1 MRKPV
6 IYFVIDGRRF
16 GMMAPTKATWAAGKM
31 FNAAEGGVWRHD
43 IIGAAEYR
51 RRWLLGKYS
60 TSPKVAFGATKLW
73 ELLKS
78 RRSDARN
85 CMGTNQGGDG
95 YFKKYSTLP
104 KTVLI
109 YSWRRRRPAGAVLKN
124 SSIRK
129 KRFSHLVGRPTD
141 DHF

>member
-1 MRKPV
+1 MTR
-6 IYFVIDGRRF
+6 RRF

-43 IIGAAEYR
+43 IIGAAEYW

-60 TSPKVAFGATKLW
+60 TPPKVAFGATKLW

-95 YFKKYSTLP
+95 YCKKYSTLP

-129 KRFSHLVGRPTD
+129 KTFFAPCILQKYVKTALSGKSM
-141 DHF
+141 HF